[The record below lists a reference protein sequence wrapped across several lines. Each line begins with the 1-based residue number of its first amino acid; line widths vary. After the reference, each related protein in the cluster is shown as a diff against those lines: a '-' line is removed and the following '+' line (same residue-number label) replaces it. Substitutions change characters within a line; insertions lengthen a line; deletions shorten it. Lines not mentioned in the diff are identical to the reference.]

1 MNAIL
6 TFYQSSIGKKLV
18 VGLTGLLLCTYLVV
32 HLIGNFLLFRN
43 DNGAAFNTYAD
54 ILPQIL
60 VIRIIEVGLFALFL
74 FHIFTA
80 TITWF
85 QNRSARPVK
94 YRLSRQETNS
104 TVTSRTMFLTGSIV
118 FIFLVI
124 HVRTFWFT
132 SRYQAGEGFR
142 MFDLVR
148 ESFANPVYGAFY
160 LVAMFLLGFHLRHGF
175 QSAFQTFGLR
185 NRKYTPLIDLVG
197 IFFWLVIPAGFAS
210 IPVYFFFNH

>member
-1 MNAIL
+1 MNSIL
-6 TFYQSSIGKKLV
+6 TFYRSSIGKKLV

-32 HLIGNFLLFRN
+32 HLIGNLLLFRN
-43 DNGAAFNTYAD
+43 DSGAAFDTYAD

-60 VIRIIEVGLFALFL
+60 VIRIIEVGLFAIFFL
-74 FHIFTA
+74 HIVTA
-80 TITWF
+80 AITWYA
-85 QNRSARPVK
+85 NKKARPVK
-94 YRLSRQETNS
+94 YKVSRQETNS

-132 SRYQAGEGFR
+132 SRYQAGEGFK

-148 ESFANPVYGAFY
+148 ESFANPVYAGFY

-185 NRKYTPLIDLVG
+185 DRKYTPLIDCVG
-197 IFFWLVIPAGFAS
+197 VLFWLLIPAGFAS
-210 IPVYFFFNH
+210 IPVFFFFFH